1 MKAYKKNRNESEN
14 DESYFVSMTDIM
26 VGLLFIFILIIMYF
40 SFQLKIQTEAKESYA
55 QTAIDH
61 RANILINI
69 REHLRKEGINVEI
82 DTEQGVLRLPEGVLF
97 ESGIA
102 EIEAGSR
109 AKIVSQKL
117 ATVFTDVLKCSVFNL
132 RNKPF
137 DTSSEC
143 KEQNG
148 SFVFLESIF
157 IEGHTDNAR
166 VSVNGLQGDRN
177 ITSNL
182 RLSARRATNTYN
194 IMLANQ
200 PILEEYR
207 SPQKQ
212 AIFAVS
218 AYGKTRPIK
227 DNKNIKNRAKNRR
240 IDIRLLMFVPGTS
253 AAVLDFKKKIGSSYA
268 NN

>member
-1 MKAYKKNRNESEN
+1 MKAHKKNRNKSEN

-26 VGLLFIFILIIMYF
+26 VGLLFIFILIIMYY
-40 SFQLKIQTEAKESYA
+40 SFQLKMQTEAQESYA

-69 REHLRKEGINVEI
+69 REHLKKEGINVKVDI
-82 DTEQGVLRLPEGVLF
+82 EQGVLRLPEGVLF
-97 ESGIA
+97 ASGIA

-109 AKIVSQKL
+109 AKVVSQKL

-132 RNKPF
+132 KNKPF

-143 KEQNG
+143 KEQNE

-157 IEGHTDNAR
+157 IEGHTDDAL
-166 VSVNGLQGDRN
+166 VSVHGLKSDRN
-177 ITSNL
+177 LTSNL

-194 IMLANQ
+194 TMLINR

-207 SPQKQ
+207 SPQNQ
-212 AIFAVS
+212 TIFAVS
-218 AYGKTRPIK
+218 AYGKTRPID
-227 DNKNIKNRAKNRR
+227 DNKNTLGKANNRR

-253 AAVLDFKKKIGSSYA
+253 SAVLDFKTKIETLYA

>member
-1 MKAYKKNRNESEN
+1 MKAHKKNRSEN
-14 DESYFVSMTDIM
+14 DESYFISMTDIM

-69 REHLRKEGINVEI
+69 REHLKKEGINVKI
-82 DTEQGVLRLPEGVLF
+82 DTEQGILRLPEGVLF
-97 ESGIA
+97 ASGIA
-102 EIEAGSR
+102 EIKAGTR
-109 AKIVSQKL
+109 AKVVSQKL
-117 ATVFTDVLKCSVFNL
+117 ATIFTDVLKCSVFNL
-132 RNKPF
+132 KNKPF

-143 KEQNG
+143 KEQNE

-157 IEGHTDNAR
+157 IEGHTDDVR

-177 ITSNL
+177 LTSNL

-194 IMLANQ
+194 TMLVNR
-200 PILEEYR
+200 PILEKYR
-207 SPQKQ
+207 SPLKQ

-218 AYGKTRPIK
+218 AYGKTRPID
-227 DNKNIKNRAKNRR
+227 DNKNTLGRANNRR

-253 AAVLDFKKKIGSSYA
+253 AAVLDFKKKIGTLYA